1 LKEIGY
7 TAKWTGSTEAG
18 LTVVREQLSKWK
30 ADKDVQ
36 LFDGSGLAATGRISC
51 DSFMILLNKFSATFP
66 SLMAV
71 AAESGTI
78 RDVFDGTAVAGKLR
92 GKTGTLNG
100 VKALVGYVPIPNS
113 EPVVFSLL
121 MNKAGIDNQS
131 AYRPVWYA
139 LADVLSRASAT
150 PSVEQLAP

>member
-1 LKEIGY
+1 
-7 TAKWTGSTEAG
+7 
-18 LTVVREQLSKWK
+18 
-30 ADKDVQ
+30 
-36 LFDGSGLAATGRISC
+36 
-51 DSFMILLNKFSATFP
+51 
-66 SLMAV
+66 MAV

-100 VKALVGYVPIPNS
+100 VKALVGYVPIINS

-139 LADVLSRASAT
+139 LADVLSRASAI